1 MLNIFIHMYV
11 LLIPGSI
18 KVGLKYI
25 HILIRAISL
34 LFSLFLETRVYENE
48 AALGF
53 IGNNPS

>member
-18 KVGLKYI
+18 KVGFKYI
-25 HILIRAISL
+25 HILISIL
-34 LFSLFLETRVYENE
+34 LFSLFLETRVYQNE